1 MGKTYRYD
9 PEDECIAAE
18 APSKV
23 AKRKKGREI
32 RLDAA
37 GIDPGWAVERMSTRI
52 SCVVEQLIREGTLDE
67 GERQEYIAVFN
78 AQIVRFAAKYEPE
91 WTDRD
96 GRRHACSPL
105 HYLRIVESGLVGNI
119 RDYVAFRKRQRR
131 PLAIVTTKEESES
144 CSGTIH
150 DGDRRLSD
158 GCRSVRLLE
167 LRMDVETLESMLDV
181 EERICLW
188 MRFDGCTQEEIAAE
202 ISARMK
208 ITVDRDH
215 VRKVVVLHLQEKAR
229 RCGFFPPSEMRGQ
242 KM

>member
-18 APSKV
+18 APSKA

-37 GIDPGWAVERMSTRI
+37 GIDPGWAVERMATRI

-131 PLAIVTTKEESES
+131 PLGIVTTKEESET
-144 CSGTIH
+144 CAGTIH
-150 DGDRRLSD
+150 GGDRRLSD

-167 LRMDVETLESMLDV
+167 L
-181 EERICLW
+181 
-188 MRFDGCTQEEIAAE
+188 RFDGCTQEEIAAE